1 MKKQWYIGIEK
12 VVSRREK
19 EETNEE
25 DALISRMSTIEQ
37 FQKLQEITLGNNS
50 EMVVFLFES
59 VSLCQLLHGEIA
71 TMIQKSSFHATNYEY
86 NIGQLGGYGNYLFL
100 KFSNYKPAC
109 LTDLNEIRDTFFLF
123 LSNWLS
129 QSLHY
134 FFTFLNTHKNKQIII
149 YLFNSHYFHF

>member
-1 MKKQWYIGIEK
+1 MKSQWYIGKEK

-25 DALISRMSTIEQ
+25 DTLISRMSTIEQ

-71 TMIQKSSFHATNYEY
+71 TMIQKSSCHATNYEY
-86 NIGQLGGYGNYLFL
+86 NIGQRGGYGNYLFL

-129 QSLHY
+129 QSL
-134 FFTFLNTHKNKQIII
+134 FFTFL
-149 YLFNSHYFHF
+149 

>member
-134 FFTFLNTHKNKQIII
+134 FFTFLKTHKNKQII
-149 YLFNSHYFHF
+149 SHNISL

>member
-1 MKKQWYIGIEK
+1 MKSQWYIGIEK

-25 DALISRMSTIEQ
+25 DTLISRMSTIEQ

-71 TMIQKSSFHATNYEY
+71 TMIQKSSCHATNYEY

-149 YLFNSHYFHF
+149 SHNISL

>member
-134 FFTFLNTHKNKQIII
+134 F
-149 YLFNSHYFHF
+149 SPS